1 MAKSRIKI
9 RPHLLPQLAPAE
21 ETIRLG
27 PGCRPPP
34 AFEWLA
40 PFPWGLHTHSSNTT
54 STCSVHCSSLH
65 LSHLL
70 FNKPLH
76 FLFLRQFQLIF
87 GNEELIIHSC
97 KGVFDE
103 RMVFLSAEQNAYRRI
118 IAFGHDVFLVPVYIG
133 IELAEVFMIEFVNL
147 QFYQYIDRKSV
158 V

>member
-1 MAKSRIKI
+1 MEA
-9 RPHLLPQLAPAE
+9 PH
-21 ETIRLG
+21 T
-27 PGCRPPP
+27 
-34 AFEWLA
+34 F
-40 PFPWGLHTHSSNTT
+40 FPT

-65 LSHLL
+65 LSHLF

-103 RMVFLSAEQNAYRRI
+103 RMVFLSPSQNAYRRI

-133 IELAEVFMIEFVNL
+133 IELAEVFMVEFVNL
-147 QFYQYIDRKSV
+147 QFYQYMTF
-158 V
+158 